1 MAALSKILGQ
11 RRDRTTAD
19 KVTIPYRHGILHG
32 SDLGYDNKPVAAKAW
47 AALFAAR
54 EWALKVER
62 RQVEPPPPRHRP
74 GWKDLFRHI
83 RENEAERR
91 RLEAWTPRQVRIGD
105 AIPAS
110 GDLDLYAQ
118 GTPERALAEFLASW
132 RAGNYGRMAGATAV
146 KLKLSINAIAG
157 DMRSHYSTRQIL
169 AFEILEI
176 SDGAPALTEIRA
188 KLTVDE
194 VGGTIVREVAFR
206 MVNQDEAE
214 RSVTRGNPL
223 GRWAIFNVYI

>member
-1 MAALSKILGQ
+1 M
-11 RRDRTTAD
+11 
-19 KVTIPYRHGILHG
+19 
-32 SDLGYDNKPVAAKAW
+32 
-47 AALFAAR
+47 
-54 EWALKVER
+54 
-62 RQVEPPPPRHRP
+62 P

-91 RLEAWTPRQVRIGD
+91 RLEAWTPRSVRIGD

-157 DMRSHYSTRQIL
+157 DMRSHFRPGRNFWPSRSWRSATRQ
-169 AFEILEI
+169 
-176 SDGAPALTEIRA
+176 PALTEI
-188 KLTVDE
+188 
-194 VGGTIVREVAFR
+194 
-206 MVNQDEAE
+206 QD
-214 RSVTRGNPL
+214 
-223 GRWAIFNVYI
+223 